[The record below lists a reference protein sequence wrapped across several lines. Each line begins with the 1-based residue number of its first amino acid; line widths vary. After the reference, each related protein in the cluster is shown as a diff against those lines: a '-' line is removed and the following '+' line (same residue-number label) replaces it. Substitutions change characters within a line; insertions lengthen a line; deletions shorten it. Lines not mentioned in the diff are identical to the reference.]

1 VEQGPLVSLPAEEIL
16 EVMAEFDEKEM
27 VLLYNPAA
35 GHHCNLPILRMSA
48 GNRILSYTIMECDE
62 CAQRWWAYV
71 SHTDHTLNKW
81 NKLRW
86 YHFDLRRKIG

>member
-1 VEQGPLVSLPAEEIL
+1 
-16 EVMAEFDEKEM
+16 
-27 VLLYNPAA
+27 
-35 GHHCNLPILRMSA
+35 MSA